1 MIRGQAF
8 LRPDEEDPR
17 EAARLSRRR
26 GFSVIVSSISRRES
40 GQETRRPAG
49 ERTGRE
55 GRRSK
60 EMVKAMRVG
69 LEPIR
74 KVEIGA
80 LEDVL
85 CIRFPEKSG
94 VWVKSSGGMPFVRP
108 EKSLHSFC
116 VLRGDEGEGA
126 KPRKHRLL
134 CLASDGRAPDKSSIK
149 EVRDEMSEDGWL
161 RAIRRFSS
169 DGSEASA
176 SSLKCFVEFIPVT
189 LDVIRVE
196 TPRGYLVVAATDAP
210 LTRDAADEAAS
221 RAFNASGAEVFVLID
236 APHEDEDAGKVSV
249 DSFYA
254 MLEAG
259 LSDAARAESV

>member
-1 MIRGQAF
+1 MNA
-8 LRPDEEDPR
+8 
-17 EAARLSRRR
+17 
-26 GFSVIVSSISRRES
+26 
-40 GQETRRPAG
+40 
-49 ERTGRE
+49 
-55 GRRSK
+55 K

-189 LDVIRVE
+189 LDVIRV
-196 TPRGYLVVAATDAP
+196 
-210 LTRDAADEAAS
+210 
-221 RAFNASGAEVFVLID
+221 
-236 APHEDEDAGKVSV
+236 
-249 DSFYA
+249 
-254 MLEAG
+254 AG
-259 LSDAARAESV
+259 LGEGHAVKAFPHDGFEVVVGHFGFPVVDADVHLSAAGTGVFKLFGNELSGRFIF

>member
-1 MIRGQAF
+1 MNA
-8 LRPDEEDPR
+8 
-17 EAARLSRRR
+17 
-26 GFSVIVSSISRRES
+26 
-40 GQETRRPAG
+40 
-49 ERTGRE
+49 
-55 GRRSK
+55 K

-116 VLRGDEGEGA
+116 VLRGDKGEGA

-221 RAFNASGAEVFVLID
+221 RAFNASGAEAFVL
-236 APHEDEDAGKVSV
+236 
-249 DSFYA
+249 
-254 MLEAG
+254 
-259 LSDAARAESV
+259 LSLIHI

>member
-1 MIRGQAF
+1 
-8 LRPDEEDPR
+8 
-17 EAARLSRRR
+17 
-26 GFSVIVSSISRRES
+26 
-40 GQETRRPAG
+40 
-49 ERTGRE
+49 
-55 GRRSK
+55 
-60 EMVKAMRVG
+60 
-69 LEPIR
+69 
-74 KVEIGA
+74 
-80 LEDVL
+80 
-85 CIRFPEKSG
+85 
-94 VWVKSSGGMPFVRP
+94 
-108 EKSLHSFC
+108 
-116 VLRGDEGEGA
+116 
-126 KPRKHRLL
+126 
-134 CLASDGRAPDKSSIK
+134 
-149 EVRDEMSEDGWL
+149 MSEDGWL

-221 RAFNASGAEVFVLID
+221 RAFNASGAEAFVLID